1 MKHYIDIINQTIK
14 IIDDVITVMINSKYD
29 Y

>member
-1 MKHYIDIINQTIK
+1 MKHYIDITNQTIK
-14 IIDDVITVMINSKYD
+14 IIDDVIIVMINSKYD